1 MPHEMPDFSILPAP
15 LILYILPELPDLKA
29 LYAAILASPHVNAV
43 FRLNSRRIF
52 QKVVARTLPAE
63 LVSPVLLYMLL
74 RERLV
79 TKPKI

>member
-1 MPHEMPDFSILPAP
+1 MPDFSVLPAP
-15 LILYILPELPDLKA
+15 LTLYILLELPDLKA

-52 QKVVARTLPAE
+52 KKKIVARTLPAQ
-63 LVSPVLLYMLL
+63 LVSPVLFYMLL

-79 TKPKI
+79 TKPEDMTI